1 MVKSSYNLGTVL
13 GIPVRVHLSLIV
25 LLPLLASMLSTGS
38 GFLALFFG
46 LIMAVGLFG
55 SVALHELG
63 HSVVALRYGC
73 QVRQILLLPIG
84 GIAQLQD
91 MPRRAQAEFWI
102 AIAGPAVSVALW
114 ILCDLL
120 AAGLQSFGFTAFAIV
135 TANIGMIN
143 MILALFNMIPAFP
156 MDGGRILRSLLQPK
170 VGRLKATEWCAGIGR
185 MLAMMFGIYALF
197 HGQLISVAVA
207 IFIYIAAGAEYKQVL
222 AQHAQEQGFSG
233 TPFAFGASPRHRPPD
248 TTIDDIDD
256 IEVGPP
262 PYAKRTRPNPSARTG
277 FRRFF

>member
-1 MVKSSYNLGTVL
+1 MIKSSYKLGTVI

-25 LLPLLASMLSTGS
+25 LLPLLASMLSPGS
-38 GFLALFFG
+38 GILALAFG
-46 LIMAVGLFG
+46 LIMAIGLFG

-84 GIAQLQD
+84 GIAQLQN
-91 MPRRAQAEFWI
+91 MPQRAQAEFWI
-102 AIAGPAVSVALW
+102 AIAGPAVSVTLW

-120 AAGLQSFGFTAFAIV
+120 AAGLLSFGLPTLAIV

-156 MDGGRILRSLLQPK
+156 MDGGRILRALLQPK
-170 VGRLKATEWCAGIGR
+170 VGRLKATEWCSGIGR

-197 HGQLISVAVA
+197 HGQLMSVAVA

-222 AQHAQEQGFSG
+222 AQHAQQSGFTGS
-233 TPFAFGASPRHRPPD
+233 PFFFGGSPRNRQPD
-248 TTIDDIDD
+248 TTVDN

-262 PYAKRTRPNPSARTG
+262 PYAKRTRPNPSNRTG